1 MVKKVIMNLDSSKA
15 SGPDGITVV
24 VLKNYEPELS
34 FIIAELFNICL
45 KESCLADCWKVSFM
59 DLCLKMSGK
68 GLQLK
73 TAALLVFFLRLVKSL
88 KNFLNNRIV
97 DHSEKYGLFPDF
109 QYLFSSF
116 QSTADL
122 LTIVSGRIAKT
133 FNSSGATRDVAL
145 DISKPFDRIWHTVLL
160 HKLKSYWISGQ
171 IFCLIFSFLSN
182 RRLRVVL
189 DGKSS
194 HEYPSSWCWSFL
206 RLRSSSYTFT
216 TTHWWP
222 S

>member
-1 MVKKVIMNLDSSKA
+1 MSKGVLFSRLLEGLIYGPVFKNVGERSTTKNCCPVSLLSTVSKVF
-15 SGPDGITVV
+15 
-24 VLKNYEPELS
+24 E
-34 FIIAELFNICL
+34 
-45 KESCLADCWKVSFM
+45 
-59 DLCLKMSGK
+59 
-68 GLQLK
+68 
-73 TAALLVFFLRLVKSL
+73 
-88 KNFLNNRIV
+88 NFLNNRIV
-97 DHSEKYGLFPDF
+97 DHSERYGLFPDF